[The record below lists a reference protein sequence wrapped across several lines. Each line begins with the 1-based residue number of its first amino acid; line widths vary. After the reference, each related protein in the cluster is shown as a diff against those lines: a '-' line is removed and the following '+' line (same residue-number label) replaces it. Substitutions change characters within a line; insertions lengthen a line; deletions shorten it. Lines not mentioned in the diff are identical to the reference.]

1 MGLTGDNGRMTTD
14 GSLAPLVVVSGPSGV
29 GKGTV
34 VARALELSDLPWLSV
49 SATTRK
55 PRPGET
61 HGVDYFFVDDA
72 EFDRLIAA
80 DDLLEWA
87 EFSGNRY
94 GTPRSAV
101 MERRL
106 AGRPVIL
113 EIEVLGAR
121 QVRERMPDAHLLF
134 VQPPSWEELRA
145 RLVGRGTETP
155 EQVEARLENAL
166 RELET
171 VGEFDSTIVNDQVDD
186 TAHALLALL
195 GIG

>member
-1 MGLTGDNGRMTTD
+1 MTAADDT
-14 GSLAPLVVVSGPSGV
+14 LAPLVVVSGPSGV
-29 GKGTV
+29 GKGTIV
-34 VARALELSDLPWLSV
+34 KRALDLSSAPWLSV
-49 SATTRK
+49 SATTRA
-55 PRPGET
+55 PRPGEE
-61 HGVDYFFVDDA
+61 HGVHYFFVDDA
-72 EFDRLIAA
+72 EFDRLVAE

-101 MERRL
+101 MERRR

-134 VQPPSWEELRA
+134 VQPPSWDELRA

-155 EQVEARLENAL
+155 EQVERRLENAR

-171 VGEFDSTIVNDQVDD
+171 VGEFDTAIVNDEVDD
-186 TAHALLALL
+186 AAHALLRLL
-195 GIG
+195 GIQA

>member
-1 MGLTGDNGRMTTD
+1 M
-14 GSLAPLVVVSGPSGV
+14 SALAPLVVVSGPSGV

-34 VARALELSDLPWLSV
+34 VARALELSELPWLSV

-155 EQVEARLENAL
+155 EQVEQRLETAR

-171 VGEFDSTIVNDQVDD
+171 VGEFDSAIVNEDVE
-186 TAHALLALL
+186 TAAGDLLALL
-195 GIG
+195 GVG